1 VTIKTF
7 PLPLLMAALILAPM
21 LCVPMAVLVIGP
33 AAAATAVETAANKAW
48 AGIPHPPPPRR
59 PALGTLRGPMAGKL
73 DPVFKAVE
81 LRQWSKA
88 YAMAAPLNEP
98 VLPQVIDWIRFTTPG
113 ERMGFEEVTAFIT
126 AHPDWPN
133 KRALRRSAE
142 EALADRVSDTQV
154 IAWFDKHPPLT
165 PKGVIQLV
173 DALIQSGHRARATT
187 YLRQAWVEKNFSAVM
202 ERAFYRRYRRML
214 TAGDHEKRIDRLLWD
229 GRGWEARRTLRH
241 IRTPYK
247 FVALAR
253 MRLRAYRGGA
263 DWAIRRIPE
272 HMITDPG
279 LIFERLRWRRRKGR
293 DDQAIELLAQLPK
306 TLARPELLWRDQGI
320 LARRAL
326 RKGNITLAYK
336 LASEHRQIEGESFA
350 DAEWLAGFIALR
362 FLKEPKDALNH
373 FIRLYEKVNFPVS
386 RARGAYWAGRAARDL
401 GRNDATDWFA
411 RAAGHVTTYYGQLAV
426 LELGGKALSQ
436 PIPPAPKVAEKI
448 AVAFSQ
454 NELARAAELIAA
466 SRERGHFK
474 TFVRHLARTAKTP
487 ADHAL
492 ASAIAIAANRPDVAV
507 WAAKESLKQGVH
519 LINAG
524 WPRGPLPENR
534 RGLEQGILLALMRQ
548 ESAFDVQAVSWAGAR
563 GLMQVMPATARKVAK
578 RIGLPFSRQRLL
590 NDAKY
595 NMTIGTA
602 YFAHILEQFSG
613 SYVLALA
620 SYNAGPGRARRWLR
634 QNGDFRAGEV
644 DAVDWIEMIPFEQ
657 TRDYVQR
664 VIENVQ
670 IYRALYNG
678 DRMRII
684 HPGVIKG

>member
-1 VTIKTF
+1 
-7 PLPLLMAALILAPM
+7 MAALILALM
-21 LCVPMAVLVIGP
+21 LCSPIG
-33 AAAATAVETAANKAW
+33 ARAATASEAAENKAW

-59 PALGTLRGPMAGKL
+59 PATGAMRGPMASKL
-73 DPVFKAVE
+73 NSVFKTVE

-88 YAMAAPLNEP
+88 YALAAPLNEP
-98 VLPQVIDWIRFTTPG
+98 ALAKVIDWIRFTTQG

-126 AHPDWPN
+126 ANPHWPN
-133 KRALRRSAE
+133 MRALRKSAE
-142 EALADRVSDTQV
+142 EALADRVSDGQV

-173 DALIQSGHRARATT
+173 DALLNSGQRTRAKAF
-187 YLRQAWVEKNFSAVM
+187 LRQAWVEQNFSAVM

-229 GRGWEARRTLRH
+229 GRGWEVRRTLPR

-253 MRLRAYRGGA
+253 MRLRAYRGGV

-272 HMITDPG
+272 NMLSDPG

-293 DDQAIELLAQLPK
+293 DDQAIALLAQLPK
-306 TLARPELLWRDQGI
+306 TMARPALLWRDQGI

-326 RKGNITLAYK
+326 RKGNIALAYK

-373 FIRLYEKVNFPVS
+373 FTRLYEKVNFPVS

-401 GRNDATDWFA
+401 NHKDAQDWFA
-411 RAAGHVTTYYGQLAV
+411 RAAQHITTYYGQLAA
-426 LELGGKALSQ
+426 LELGGKALTQ
-436 PIPPAPKVAEKI
+436 PIPPAPKVAKKI

-454 NELARAAELIAA
+454 NELTRAAELIAA

-487 ADHAL
+487 ADHAQ
-492 ASAIAIAANRPDVAV
+492 ASAIAIRANRPDVTV
-507 WAAKESLKQGVH
+507 WAAKVSLKQGVH

-524 WPRGPLPENR
+524 WPRRPLPENR
-534 RGLEQGILLALMRQ
+534 RGLEQSILLALMRQ
-548 ESAFDVQAVSWAGAR
+548 ESAFDVQALSWAGAR
-563 GLMQVMPATARKVAK
+563 GLMQVMPATARRVAK
-578 RIGLPFSRQRLL
+578 RIGLPFSRKRLL
-590 NDAKY
+590 DDPRY
-595 NMTIGTA
+595 NMNIGTA
-602 YFAHILEQFSG
+602 YFAQVLERFSG
-613 SYVLALA
+613 SYVLALTA
-620 SYNAGPGRARRWLR
+620 YNAGPGRARRWLKR
-634 QNGDFRAGEV
+634 NGDFRTGEV
-644 DAVDWIEMIPFEQ
+644 DAVDWIELIPFEQ

-678 DRMRII
+678 DSMRIV
-684 HPGVIKG
+684 HPGAIKG